1 MSCNSVVSSSR
12 KLKQRSISFENIGRR
27 ISSPHSTNTEYTLHG
42 GKCEEVIEEAYQYAS
57 KMLLEILL
65 NDYDLIGRLR

>member
-1 MSCNSVVSSSR
+1 MSPQTS
-12 KLKQRSISFENIGRR
+12 K
-27 ISSPHSTNTEYTLHG
+27 TEYTMQG